1 MSVTTPDSTTAKKPK
16 FRFTWDTSI
25 LLLLLV
31 VWVLATL
38 TTDNFLSTTNV
49 SQIFSNTSEITV
61 MAFGM
66 IFLIIV
72 GEIDLSIAS
81 ILALGSAM
89 LGWSYERGTP
99 IWLSIIICIAVGTLC
114 GFINGILVTKVGL
127 GSLAVTIGTLALFR
141 GIANGLLGTHTV
153 NEFPDFWTS
162 FGFDTIGKSWIPQSL
177 PLIIILGIGFGL
189 LLHNTPFGRRSLAIG
204 QSPEAA
210 KFAGVNVIRHKII
223 VFTFTGFMS
232 GIAGVIYTFRFS
244 TAQADNGVGL
254 ELLVISACLLG
265 GVSIFGG
272 IGTMW
277 GVIAGVLLA
286 GSVESWLTLRE
297 INAQWRTIVTG
308 ILLLTSVAAP
318 VLINKAKAR
327 RKVTKTL

>member
-1 MSVTTPDSTTAKKPK
+1 MSTINQTSKKLK

-25 LLLLLV
+25 LLLLLAV
-31 VWVLATL
+31 CVAASL
-38 TTDNFLSTTNV
+38 TTDNFLSTINV

-61 MAFGM
+61 IAFGM
-66 IFLIIV
+66 IFLIIT
-72 GEIDLSIAS
+72 GEIDLSVAS
-81 ILALGSAM
+81 ILALGSSM
-89 LGWSYERGTP
+89 LGYSYAHGAP
-99 IWLSIIICIAVGTLC
+99 IWLAILICLAVGTVC
-114 GFINGILVTKVGL
+114 GFINGFLVTKVGL
-127 GSLAVTIGTLALFR
+127 GSLAVTIGTLALYR
-141 GIANGLLGTHTV
+141 GIANGVLGTNTI

-162 FGFDTIGKSWIPQSL
+162 FGFDTIGKTFIPQTL
-177 PLIIILGIGFGL
+177 PVIIFCGLGFGL
-189 LLHNTPFGRRSLAIG
+189 LLHNTPFGRRTLAIG

-210 KFAGVNVIRHKII
+210 KFAGINVIRHKII

-232 GIAGVIYTFRFS
+232 GLAGVIYTFRFS

-277 GVIAGVLLA
+277 GVIAGVMLA
-286 GSVESWLTLRE
+286 GAVESWLTLRE

-308 ILLLTSVAAP
+308 ILLLISVAAP
-318 VLINKAKAR
+318 VLINKYKAR
-327 RKVTKTL
+327 RKSA